1 VSAMGAVRGKRQN
14 KRVQPEPANPNELVR
29 LAVRVPAH
37 LRTKAQRNAVAL
49 DMSLAGYVEQLLA
62 AAPALATP
70 DPLPLAESA

>member
-1 VSAMGAVRGKRQN
+1 MGAGRGKRQN

-29 LAVRVPAH
+29 LGSIRVPAH

-62 AAPALATP
+62 DAPALEAAN
-70 DPLPLAESA
+70 PLPLTESA